1 MTIISILICDIK
13 DKRILLSQNFISLS
27 KVDLQSHFTFFLKH
41 YPSSFLEQFPFKYMS
56 IPIASEHIYLITI
69 TSFNSNIILD
79 MQTVKLIH
87 QCVCKILSH
96 EYTCDA
102 VIKKGID
109 IVLMIEEVIYFGM
122 RSGVKNVADV
132 DKMTNMIQSNI
143 QDIKRIRKEELEKER
158 KVLLKQMEEY
168 EKRMMRDDT
177 NNKEENVFKKQI
189 GNGVIEHT
197 IHLNEKFNYV
207 QIRKPLMMYTPSGKV
222 VSVSKMFVDN
232 KHTVK
237 NKINNNNNSL
247 QIK

>member
-1 MTIISILICDIK
+1 
-13 DKRILLSQNFISLS
+13 
-27 KVDLQSHFTFFLKH
+27 
-41 YPSSFLEQFPFKYMS
+41 
-56 IPIASEHIYLITI
+56 
-69 TSFNSNIILD
+69 
-79 MQTVKLIH
+79 MQTAKLIH

-122 RSGVKNVADV
+122 RSGVRNVADV

-168 EKRMMRDDT
+168 EKRMMRDDSI
-177 NNKEENVFKKQI
+177 NKEENVFKKQI

>member
-1 MTIISILICDIK
+1 
-13 DKRILLSQNFISLS
+13 
-27 KVDLQSHFTFFLKH
+27 
-41 YPSSFLEQFPFKYMS
+41 
-56 IPIASEHIYLITI
+56 
-69 TSFNSNIILD
+69 

-158 KVLLKQMEEY
+158 KVLLKQMDEY
-168 EKRMMRDDT
+168 EKRMMRDDSI
-177 NNKEENVFKKQI
+177 NKEENVFKKQI